1 MRKCILT
8 LMFLITA
15 LPATAQSDPADS
27 IPASDQQQAQ
37 GQKPVQGGSDI
48 DQGAG
53 LGMRGR
59 MKRMP
64 GQSGQGGQGG
74 QGGQSSITAEQ
85 REQRRAKM
93 IARFD
98 LNHDGQLDAD
108 EKAQMKQLMME
119 KRRARQSKG
128 GKWQGQGAGSLG
140 FGADRG
146 TPSQQGIPPQ
156 GQQ

>member
-1 MRKCILT
+1 MRKSILT
-8 LMFLITA
+8 LMLLITA
-15 LPATAQSDPADS
+15 LPATAQSDQVDS
-27 IPASDQQQAQ
+27 MPASDQQQAQ
-37 GQKPVQGGSDI
+37 GQRPVQGGSDI
-48 DQGAG
+48 GQGAG

-59 MKRMP
+59 MKHIS
-64 GQSGQGGQGG
+64 GQSGQGGQS
-74 QGGQSSITAEQ
+74 GQSSITAEQ

-146 TPSQQGIPPQ
+146 TPSQQGIP
-156 GQQ
+156 QQDQQ